1 VPKLERKDL
10 FSPTVDP
17 GRAPLEPS
25 PESVAASRDVEKV
38 MVMLNPR
45 QVNALDQVC
54 LEIRHT
60 TGMKFKRSML
70 IRALIDGFLAG
81 PPDFGEARSYSD
93 IARKIMESFHRDKR
107 GP

>member
-1 VPKLERKDL
+1 MSKLGRKDL

-17 GRAPLEPS
+17 GRTPLESS
-25 PESVAASRDVEKV
+25 PDPVAASRDVEKV
-38 MVMLNPR
+38 MVMLNPQ

-70 IRALIDGFLAG
+70 IRALIDGFLAA
-81 PPDFGEARSYSD
+81 PPAFSDARSYQD

>member
-1 VPKLERKDL
+1 MPKLERKDL

-17 GRAPLEPS
+17 GRAPLDTS
-25 PESVAASRDVEKV
+25 PDQVAASRDVEKV

-70 IRALIDGFLAG
+70 LRALIDGFLASA
-81 PPDFGEARSYSD
+81 PAFSEARSYQD
-93 IARKIMESFHRDKR
+93 IARKILESFQREKR

>member
-10 FSPTVDP
+10 FSPTVDL

-70 IRALIDGFLAG
+70 IRALIDGFLAA
-81 PPDFGEARSYSD
+81 PPAFSEAHSYQD
-93 IARKIMESFHRDKR
+93 IARKIIESFHHDKR

>member
-1 VPKLERKDL
+1 MPKLERKDL
-10 FSPTVDP
+10 FSPTVDSAS
-17 GRAPLEPS
+17 APPQSSSGPLS
-25 PESVAASRDVEKV
+25 ASRDVEKV

-70 IRALIDGFLAG
+70 IRVLIDGFLATQ
-81 PPDFGEARSYSD
+81 PAFSEARSYQD
-93 IARKIMESFHRDKR
+93 IARKIMESFHHDKR

>member
-1 VPKLERKDL
+1 VPKLGRKDL
-10 FSPTVDP
+10 FSPTVNP
-17 GRAPLEPS
+17 GRAPLEQTLDP
-25 PESVAASRDVEKV
+25 VAASRDVEKV

-70 IRALIDGFLAG
+70 LRALIDGFLAS
-81 PPDFGEARSYSD
+81 PPAFSEARSYQD
-93 IARKIMESFHRDKR
+93 IARKIMESFHREKQ